1 MAVGHRVRNR
11 ELLKSAG
18 TSCLDNSDISNVM
31 RSHSVEFDAQLLTFA
46 SVLVMGTENSVCDSI
61 FASLIGRWH
70 TCGIIDDSLAVFQV
84 NAMWNQF
91 NHKMMIFVVLVL
103 VVNYYTLYKHR
114 QGQHVGASA
123 GRDVLPD
130 EILVQ

>member
-1 MAVGHRVRNR
+1 
-11 ELLKSAG
+11 
-18 TSCLDNSDISNVM
+18 M

-61 FASLIGRWH
+61 FAGLIGRRH

-91 NHKMMIFVVLVL
+91 NHKNEIFVVLVL
-103 VVNYYTLYKHR
+103 VFNNYTLNKYH
-114 QGQHVGASA
+114 QGQHVGTSA
-123 GRDVLPD
+123 R
-130 EILVQ
+130 